1 MRKRDYSIEEKYA
14 VFVQGRDAPRKLY
27 DDLGQAEIEAIR
39 LTAENRLRA
48 YVVRL
53 VSMFKA
59 PSDKE
64 LENLKFQ
71 RQKKE
76 EKLAKKLLN
85 KTKSV

>member
-1 MRKRDYSIEEKYA
+1 MRKRDYSIEEKYG
-14 VFVQGRDAPRKLY
+14 VFVQGRNAPRKLY
-27 DDLGQAEIEAIR
+27 NDLGEAEVEAIR

-64 LENLKFQ
+64 LAEIKSQKEKIENKIA
-71 RQKKE
+71 R
-76 EKLAKKLLN
+76 KLAN
-85 KTKSV
+85 NNTR